1 MSRSRLTTPRPK
13 KSWQRVFRPTLW
25 DSPFAGQFRGHSSLQ
40 EWWEASVGACPCN
53 LAARG
58 LSMNDF
64 EGDIRQ
70 QAGQSQQVDVG
81 FQCIRDI
88 WQMRLHYIN
97 SPMNAR
103 PKIFEDQ

>member
-1 MSRSRLTTPRPK
+1 
-13 KSWQRVFRPTLW
+13 
-25 DSPFAGQFRGHSSLQ
+25 
-40 EWWEASVGACPCN
+40 
-53 LAARG
+53 
-58 LSMNDF
+58 MNDF

-97 SPMNAR
+97 PPMNAVLKYLR
-103 PKIFEDQ
+103 TNELPAHA